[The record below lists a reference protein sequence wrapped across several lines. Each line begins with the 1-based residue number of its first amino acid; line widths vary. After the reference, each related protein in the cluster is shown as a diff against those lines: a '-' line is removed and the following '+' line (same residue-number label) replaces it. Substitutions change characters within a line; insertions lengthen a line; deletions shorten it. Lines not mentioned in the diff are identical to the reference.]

1 MRNRKL
7 FLICGFALM
16 TIQLFA
22 QGKPKLELDIT
33 EKKINMSS
41 DEKAGQAEI
50 VYSPGDTIEY
60 TILAKNVGKGLMTK
74 PEIVDP
80 IPEGVAY
87 LANSAKGNNCQ
98 IFFSINDGKQYTEWP
113 IMISVINDQGVQ
125 VGEKADA
132 DQVTHIKWMINE
144 SIPAGGEKELK
155 FRVTVK

>member
-1 MRNRKL
+1 MRNQKL

-22 QGKPKLELDIT
+22 QGKPKLELSIT
-33 EKKINMSS
+33 ERKINMSA

-87 LANSAKGNNCQ
+87 IANSAKGDNCQ

-113 IMISVINDQGVQ
+113 IMISVTNDQGVQ
-125 VGEKADA
+125 VGKKADA

-144 SIPAGGEKELK
+144 SLPAGGEKELK